1 MSNVFFILAMLSMLP
16 VVAVFMFGM
25 VAMTK
30 GGKEQNLRSNKMMQL
45 RVLFQGG
52 AILFLFLAYI
62 TK

>member
-1 MSNVFFILAMLSMLP
+1 MSNVFFILAMLSMVA
-16 VVAVFMFGM
+16 VVGVFMFGM

-45 RVLFQGG
+45 RVLFQGS
-52 AILFLFLAYI
+52 AILFLFLAYM